1 MAQYTIFGFTWQGA
15 CNSTTTYQP
24 YDVVSR
30 NGSSYNCVATNT
42 NADPATDGGSYWE
55 VQAAAGAPDR
65 PEAHQ
70 P

>member
-15 CNSTTTYQP
+15 WNSTTTYQP

-42 NADPATDGGSYWE
+42 NAESGY
-55 VQAAAGAPDR
+55 
-65 PEAHQ
+65 
-70 P
+70 